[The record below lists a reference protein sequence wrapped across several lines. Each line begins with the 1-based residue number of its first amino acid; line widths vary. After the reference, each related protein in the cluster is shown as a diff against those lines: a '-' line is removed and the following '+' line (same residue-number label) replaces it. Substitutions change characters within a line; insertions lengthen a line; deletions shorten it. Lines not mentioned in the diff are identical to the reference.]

1 VWEGELIENQTE
13 WIIEEATQL
22 TNWTEI
28 CATTEFTFP
37 FTNTG
42 AIRVFRVG
50 HRFKTNRPPDAVK
63 TKHLTK

>member
-1 VWEGELIENQTE
+1 LLVWEGELIENQTE

-42 AIRVFRVG
+42 AIRVFR
-50 HRFKTNRPPDAVK
+50 RTPLQDESAA
-63 TKHLTK
+63 